1 MLKNDNVHFVIEKL
15 NETKGQEHT
24 EEKQKV
30 NKTTLI
36 ADDII
41 DEILSIDYFGLD
53 KNDVKNK
60 INEILIKYNKDLS
73 NLKEGLSLQSEEGLY
88 TELLVKLNL
97 LKESLY
103 QKFEKNL
110 VVYDML
116 DEVNNLLSILNN
128 EEIVINTSLENDF
141 YSLSKNILPFVEEK
155 ITDDLRNYL
164 ENEKHKL
171 ENYLLTG
178 ENRPYEDMDKFI
190 LSIRTYLNITLLS
203 IRNYLNKEEILDVIR
218 DYTNM
223 QMKINYK
230 EPIKNYLSIVLLEI
244 DKIKNEIFDI
254 NPTNLEVHNIID
266 KINIDYSNMESN
278 EIIKYVDSIL
288 MEIYGLYYKIKFNN
302 TSKLKKE
309 SYKMR
314 LLK

>member
-1 MLKNDNVHFVIEKL
+1 
-15 NETKGQEHT
+15 
-24 EEKQKV
+24 
-30 NKTTLI
+30 
-36 ADDII
+36 
-41 DEILSIDYFGLD
+41 
-53 KNDVKNK
+53 
-60 INEILIKYNKDLS
+60 
-73 NLKEGLSLQSEEGLY
+73 
-88 TELLVKLNL
+88 
-97 LKESLY
+97 
-103 QKFEKNL
+103 
-110 VVYDML
+110 
-116 DEVNNLLSILNN
+116 
-128 EEIVINTSLENDF
+128 
-141 YSLSKNILPFVEEK
+141 
-155 ITDDLRNYL
+155 
-164 ENEKHKL
+164 
-171 ENYLLTG
+171 
-178 ENRPYEDMDKFI
+178 MDKFI
-190 LSIRTYLNITLLS
+190 LNIRTYLNITLLS

-288 MEIYGLYYKIKFNN
+288 MEIYELYYKIKFNN
-302 TSKLKKE
+302 ISKLKKE

>member
-1 MLKNDNVHFVIEKL
+1 MTNKFVNNVILKYLYKDD
-15 NETKGQEHT
+15 
-24 EEKQKV
+24 KV
-30 NKTTLI
+30 N
-36 ADDII
+36 
-41 DEILSIDYFGLD
+41 
-53 KNDVKNK
+53 VNK
-60 INEILIKYNKDLS
+60 IRCKKYQN
-73 NLKEGLSLQSEEGLY
+73 
-88 TELLVKLNL
+88 
-97 LKESLY
+97 
-103 QKFEKNL
+103 
-110 VVYDML
+110 
-116 DEVNNLLSILNN
+116 
-128 EEIVINTSLENDF
+128 
-141 YSLSKNILPFVEEK
+141 
-155 ITDDLRNYL
+155 
-164 ENEKHKL
+164 
-171 ENYLLTG
+171 
-178 ENRPYEDMDKFI
+178 
-190 LSIRTYLNITLLS
+190 

-302 TSKLKKE
+302 ISKLKKE

>member
-1 MLKNDNVHFVIEKL
+1 MKNKCLISFSDKENYVKVFIKKNIYYTNLVHNNNLIYMVVDVSDINVI
-15 NETKGQEHT
+15 KG
-24 EEKQKV
+24 
-30 NKTTLI
+30 
-36 ADDII
+36 
-41 DEILSIDYFGLD
+41 EILSL
-53 KNDVKNK
+53 K
-60 INEILIKYNKDLS
+60 IIKYYGTIGLKAFIKKHYILMLSFIFSLLIIYTLS
-73 NLKEGLSLQSEEGLY
+73 NIIFDIEVITNNSKLKGKILD
-88 TELLVKLNL
+88 L
-97 LKESLY
+97 LKENNIEKY
-103 QKFEKNL
+103 KFAPSN
-110 VVYDML
+110 
-116 DEVNNLLSILNN
+116 
-128 EEIVINTSLENDF
+128 
-141 YSLSKNILPFVEEK
+141 EK
-155 ITDDLRNYL
+155 ITNDLKSYL
-164 ENEKHKL
+164 ENEKQKL

-218 DYTNM
+218 DYTSM
-223 QMKINYK
+223 QMQINYK

-288 MEIYGLYYKIKFNN
+288 MEMYGLYYKIKFNN

-314 LLK
+314 LLKWVEN